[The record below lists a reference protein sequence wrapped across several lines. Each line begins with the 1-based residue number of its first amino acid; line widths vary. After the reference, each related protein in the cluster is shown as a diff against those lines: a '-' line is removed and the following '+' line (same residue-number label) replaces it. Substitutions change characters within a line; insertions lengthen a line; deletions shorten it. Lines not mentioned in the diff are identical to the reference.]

1 MRTTGTVVFLL
12 ITTVAVTTLVVS
24 MQEKPVATV
33 PTGPSQVAPKPVAP
47 KPVTPQQV
55 PSKPAAKKLPA
66 FGSAA
71 ELEQFLRRIATEESR
86 RRQSSPKAMAEASP
100 APGFAANAPVA
111 MADSAESVTNVQH
124 AGVDEGGIVK
134 VHGDHLVV
142 LRRGR
147 VFTIAIGDREL
158 RPVSSVDAFGPD
170 MDPGGTWY
178 DEMLI
183 SGDTVIVIGYSYE
196 RGGTEVGLFDIDRFG
211 SLRYRSTYHLRS
223 NDYYS
228 SRNYASRL
236 IGTKLIFYTPLG
248 LHPSLADPLQSLPA
262 FRKWHKGA
270 TPGEF
275 RRIISAADIY
285 KSSPSLSA
293 SEDATLHTV
302 TTCDLSRADMDCR
315 ATAVAGPSGH
325 VFYVSPESVYVWVS
339 DWSRR
344 PGSRSRS
351 MVYQLPLNGS
361 APSALQVSGSPVD
374 QFSFLESNDGH
385 LNVLVRSLA
394 AGDGMWMAE
403 VAAGD
408 VALLRVPRDVF
419 SDGSVAASA
428 SHYRQLPTPRGYTFQ
443 NRFVGD
449 YVLYGTGNGWGPTTT
464 QDKPHVYAARWNK
477 DFGATVRLPHGVD
490 RIEALGS
497 HAIVVGTS
505 GTDLYFSAI
514 YLGERPAVAGQYIRQ
529 NATQGETRSH
539 GFFYKAEEP
548 NTGLLGLPI
557 TRAERPGYRQ
567 LFEGSASIMF
577 LRNES
582 LRFSEVGEL
591 ASRPEGLVNDQCRA
605 SCVDWYGNARP
616 LFIGGRVFALL
627 GYEVVEGTLTGG
639 RIEETR
645 RISFSPVR
653 TSDHR

>member
-1 MRTTGTVVFLL
+1 MRTTGTVFLL
-12 ITTVAVTTLVVS
+12 LTTVAVTTIVVS
-24 MQEKPVATV
+24 LQEKPVTTA
-33 PTGPSQVAPKPVAP
+33 PTGTSQVAPKRVPPKQVAP
-47 KPVTPQQV
+47 KPAT
-55 PSKPAAKKLPA
+55 KKLPA
-66 FGSAA
+66 FASAA
-71 ELEQFLRRIATEESR
+71 ELEQFLRGIATERSSR
-86 RRQSSPKAMAEASP
+86 QRSLSPMTMAAPSPVAS
-100 APGFAANAPVA
+100 ADANARAVVA
-111 MADSAESVTNVQH
+111 EGAESVTNVQH

-147 VFTIAIGDREL
+147 IFTIAIADREL
-158 RPVSSVDAFGPD
+158 RPVSHVDAFGPG

-183 SGDTVIVIGYSYE
+183 AGDTVIVIGYSYQ

-211 SLRYRSTYHLRS
+211 KLRYRSTYHLRS

-236 IGTKLIFYTPLG
+236 IGTKLIFYTPLW
-248 LHPSLADPLQSLPA
+248 LHPSTDDPLRSLPA
-262 FRKWHKGA
+262 IRKWHTGA
-270 TPGEF
+270 APGEF
-275 RRIISAADIY
+275 RSIIAAANIY
-285 KSSPSLSA
+285 KSSPSLSV
-293 SEDATLHTV
+293 SEDVMLHTV
-302 TTCDLSRADMDCR
+302 TTCDLARADLECH
-315 ATAVAGPSGH
+315 ATAVAGPSGR

-344 PGSRSRS
+344 HHSRSRS
-351 MVYQLPLNGS
+351 MVYQLPLDGS

-374 QFSFLESNDGH
+374 QFSFFESNDGH
-385 LNVLVRSLA
+385 LNVLVRAEA
-394 AGDGMWMAE
+394 AGDGMWRAE
-403 VAAGD
+403 VADGE
-408 VALLRVPRDVF
+408 VALLRVPRDMF
-419 SDGSVAASA
+419 SDGSMAASA
-428 SHYRQLPTPRGYTFQ
+428 SDYRQLPTPRGYTFQ

-449 YVLYGTGNGWGPTTT
+449 YVLYGTGNGWGPVPTN
-464 QDKPHVYAARWNK
+464 DKREVYAARWNK
-477 DFGATVRLPHGVD
+477 NFGATLRLPHGVD

-497 HAIVVGTS
+497 HAVVVGAS
-505 GTDLYFSAI
+505 GPDLYFSAI
-514 YLGERPAVAGQYIRQ
+514 YLGEQPAVAGQYIRQ

-539 GFFYKAEEP
+539 GFFYKPEEP
-548 NTGLLGLPI
+548 NTGMLGLPI

-582 LRFSEVGEL
+582 LRFSEIGEL
-591 ASRPEGLVNDQCRA
+591 ASQPEGFVDDRCRA

-627 GYEVVEGTLTGG
+627 GYEIVEGKLTSG

-653 TSDHR
+653 TPR

>member
-1 MRTTGTVVFLL
+1 
-12 ITTVAVTTLVVS
+12 
-24 MQEKPVATV
+24 
-33 PTGPSQVAPKPVAP
+33 
-47 KPVTPQQV
+47 
-55 PSKPAAKKLPA
+55 
-66 FGSAA
+66 
-71 ELEQFLRRIATEESR
+71 
-86 RRQSSPKAMAEASP
+86 
-100 APGFAANAPVA
+100 
-111 MADSAESVTNVQH
+111 
-124 AGVDEGGIVK
+124 
-134 VHGDHLVV
+134 
-142 LRRGR
+142 
-147 VFTIAIGDREL
+147 
-158 RPVSSVDAFGPD
+158 

-248 LHPSLADPLQSLPA
+248 LHPSLDDPLQSLPA

-270 TPGEF
+270 RPGEF
-275 RRIISAADIY
+275 RRIISAANIY

-293 SEDATLHTV
+293 SEDVTLHTV
-302 TTCDLSRADMDCR
+302 TTCDLSRADIDCQ

-385 LNVLVRSLA
+385 LNVLVRSQA
-394 AGDGMWMAE
+394 AGDGMWTAE

-449 YVLYGTGNGWGPTTT
+449 YVLYGTGNGWGPSTTN
-464 QDKPHVYAARWNK
+464 DKPHVYAARWNK
-477 DFGATVRLPHGVD
+477 DFGATVRLAHGVD

-653 TSDHR
+653 TSDQR